1 MRISTNLE
9 RDSLVL
15 FINSGEDSMKV
26 GDLVTHRP
34 TEAVGI
40 IVQVSGTSVCVVWNY
55 DPLHKDEGEEEWISK
70 FFIENL
76 KSDK

>member
-1 MRISTNLE
+1 
-9 RDSLVL
+9 
-15 FINSGEDSMKV
+15 MKV
-26 GDLVTHRP
+26 GDLVTHKP
-34 TEAVGI
+34 TGAVGI
-40 IVQVSGTSVCVVWNY
+40 IIEENGTSVCIVWNY

>member
-1 MRISTNLE
+1 MQ
-9 RDSLVL
+9 
-15 FINSGEDSMKV
+15 V
-26 GDLVTHRP
+26 GDLVTHKP
-34 TEAVGI
+34 TGAVGI
-40 IVQVSGTSVCVVWNY
+40 IVEENGTSVCVVWCS

>member
-1 MRISTNLE
+1 M
-9 RDSLVL
+9 
-15 FINSGEDSMKV
+15 MKV

-34 TEAVGI
+34 TGAVGI
-40 IVQVSGTSVCVVWNY
+40 IIVEDASSVCVVWNY
-55 DPLHKDEGEEEWISK
+55 DPVNKSEGEEEWISK

>member
-1 MRISTNLE
+1 MRISKNLE
-9 RDSLVL
+9 RDSMVL
-15 FINSGEDSMKV
+15 FINSGGVSMKV

-40 IVQVSGTSVCVVWNY
+40 IVEVSETSVCVVWNY

>member
-1 MRISTNLE
+1 
-9 RDSLVL
+9 
-15 FINSGEDSMKV
+15 MKV

-34 TEAVGI
+34 TGAVGI
-40 IVQVSGTSVCVVWNY
+40 IIVEDESSVCVVWNY

-76 KSDK
+76 KSDKK

>member
-1 MRISTNLE
+1 MRFSKNLE

-34 TEAVGI
+34 TGAVGI
-40 IVQVSGTSVCVVWNY
+40 IIEESGTSVCVVWNY

-70 FFIENL
+70 LFIENL
-76 KSDK
+76 KPDK